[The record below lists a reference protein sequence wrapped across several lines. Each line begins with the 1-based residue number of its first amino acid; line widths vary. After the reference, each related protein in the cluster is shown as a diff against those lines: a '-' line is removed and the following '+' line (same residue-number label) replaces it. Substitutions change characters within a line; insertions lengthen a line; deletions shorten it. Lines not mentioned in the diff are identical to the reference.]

1 MTTYPAPSDPRR
13 SPDFVLRSPDAV
25 LAALP
30 YLLGFMPSSSA
41 VLLWLRSGRILL
53 TQRLDLPDSPSEAP
67 AWLEAVFG
75 HGAAARTEEIIL
87 VLVTDR
93 PDAGAIAAPVLA
105 EADARGIDV
114 RDVLHLAG
122 ERWTSLLCDDAGC
135 CGPDGRLVQQG
146 TRDMVAAEF
155 ALLGVAPLA
164 DRQALVSEFAADPDG
179 LRSVAPLLDQRMAD
193 RARRLAAGGEAR
205 ETWRDEACGSVL
217 EALGGPRGRRTPAP
231 AEEAEW
237 AAAIACSL
245 MDVRVRD
252 TVLWEL
258 TRRSRQLLQQAL
270 ATLTR
275 AMVATP
281 PGHVAPVATTCALVA
296 WLLGD
301 GARASIATE
310 RALADDPGYS
320 LATLIAASLQAGLP
334 PEAWREATA
343 GLSREE
349 CRYGADGAGRR
360 RRRAS

>member
-1 MTTYPAPSDPRR
+1 MTTNPAPSDPRR

-53 TQRLDLPDSPSEAP
+53 TQRLDLPDSPSDTP
-67 AWLEAVFG
+67 AWLDAVFG

-93 PDAGAIAAPVLA
+93 PDADAIAAPVLA

-114 RDVLHLAG
+114 RDVLHLVG
-122 ERWTSLLCDDAGC
+122 ERWRSLLCEDADC
-135 CGPDGRLVQQG
+135 CGPEGRMVQQG
-146 TRDMVAAEF
+146 TREMVAAEF
-155 ALLGVAPLA
+155 AVLGVAPLA
-164 DRQALVSEFAADPDG
+164 DRQALVSEFAADPAA
-179 LRSVAPLLDQRMAD
+179 LRSVVPLLDRRMAD
-193 RARRLAAGGEAR
+193 RARQLAAGAEGREA
-205 ETWRDEACGSVL
+205 WRDEACVTVL
-217 EALGGPRGRRTPAP
+217 EVLLGPRGRRAPTPA
-231 AEEAEW
+231 EKGEW
-237 AAAIACSL
+237 AAEVACCL
-245 MDVRVRD
+245 RDVRVRD
-252 TVLWEL
+252 TVLWDL
-258 TRRSRQLLQQAL
+258 SRRPRPQLQRAL
-270 ATLTR
+270 AALTR
-275 AMVATP
+275 ATVATP

-343 GLSREE
+343 GLSRDE

-360 RRRAS
+360 HRRAS